1 MTISVL
7 QTFPKRGRFFGE
19 DIDPFTGSKPQK
31 ETLMSSCNTNNQ
43 QDNTKNSGSLPGD
56 LAREVELVAVNQLVP
71 YGGNARTH
79 SKKQV
84 RQIAE
89 SIKQFGFTNPVLI
102 DNRNGIIAGHG
113 RVEAAKLLGLNG
125 IPALR
130 LSHLSEAE
138 RRAYAIADN
147 KLAQKAGWDR
157 EILAIE
163 LQGLIDLDFD
173 VELTGFEMAEID
185 ILLDDVDEVRR
196 EPTGPEDESPE
207 PLPGPSVSQAGDV
220 WLLGNHRIMC
230 GDALDQGIDV
240 AVRRWQTHTG
250 KVATLEESGKSF
262 EEVEEERAGPPV
274 AAHRERLTSG
284 ETQ

>member
-84 RQIAE
+84 RQIAN
-89 SIKQFGFTNPVLI
+89 SINRFGFTNPVLI
-102 DNRNGIIAGHG
+102 DDQNGIIAGHA
-113 RVEAAKLLGLNG
+113 RVEAAKLLGLTG

-130 LSHLSEAE
+130 LSHLSTSQSDIGKRTQEKSPLW
-138 RRAYAIADN
+138 RRMAN
-147 KLAQKAGWDR
+147 HLRRSKMSGP
-157 EILAIE
+157 
-163 LQGLIDLDFD
+163 DLWSLL
-173 VELTGFEMAEID
+173 VEND
-185 ILLDDVDEVRR
+185 
-196 EPTGPEDESPE
+196 
-207 PLPGPSVSQAGDV
+207 
-220 WLLGNHRIMC
+220 
-230 GDALDQGIDV
+230 
-240 AVRRWQTHTG
+240 
-250 KVATLEESGKSF
+250 
-262 EEVEEERAGPPV
+262 
-274 AAHRERLTSG
+274 
-284 ETQ
+284 

>member
-7 QTFPKRGRFFGE
+7 QTFPKRGRFFGK

-138 RRAYAIADN
+138 RRAYIIADN

-173 VELTGFEMAEID
+173 VELTGFEMDEID
-185 ILLDDVDEVRR
+185 ILLDDVDEARR
-196 EPTGPEDESPE
+196 EPRGRKMKARSPCR
-207 PLPGPSVSQAGDV
+207 GRVSVRQV
-220 WLLGNHRIMC
+220 TC
-230 GDALDQGIDV
+230 GSWGTIASC
-240 AVRRWQTHTG
+240 AVM
-250 KVATLEESGKSF
+250 
-262 EEVEEERAGPPV
+262 
-274 AAHRERLTSG
+274 RLTRVSTSQSDVGKRTQEKSPLWRRAANHLRRSKKSG
-284 ETQ
+284 PDRQSLLIEND